1 MNHTLLEL
9 VVVNKLHFALNFVVH
24 LLQTDFLQELTLQ
37 MLPVQFFPA
46 AQSCKIRID
55 SKAGL

>member
-24 LLQTDFLQELTLQ
+24 LLQTDSLQELTLQ
-37 MLPVQFFPA
+37 NVTCPVFP
-46 AQSCKIRID
+46 SCTVV
-55 SKAGL
+55 